1 MGSTCNVIKIKERK
15 RAEPDG
21 SARLSSALLP
31 LVILSP
37 SLLSFHPFFLA
48 LDIIPPPP
56 SSCLPPPLVVSSP
69 LPSLSCFQIPPS
81 CHHAI
86 SSFLLILVV
95 VSSPVLSLGS
105 PLVHRGW
112 LVVLLRCR
120 VCYMAS
126 CWPPLSHQGFA
137 MPASCC
143 PCRIALCW
151 CLRYK
156 EPLLLDRGRV
166 IGPNLSSVLVLVGV
180 GHRAV
185 GVIDGWWCRQ
195 TSSIG
200 GGVAVEIVGGWLGS
214 TLHPWALASAVGL

>member
-1 MGSTCNVIKIKERK
+1 LGSTCNVIKIKERK

-95 VSSPVLSLGS
+95 VSSPVLLLGS
-105 PLVHRGW
+105 PLVHGGGGW
-112 LVVLLRCR
+112 SLSFAAGFTQR
-120 VCYMAS
+120 YAAS
-126 CWPPLSHQGFA
+126 CWPPLSRWGFA
-137 MPASCC
+137 MPALCC
-143 PCRIALCW
+143 PHHIALCW

-156 EPLLLDRGRV
+156 EPSSLDHGCH
-166 IGPNLSSVLVLVGV
+166 L
-180 GHRAV
+180 
-185 GVIDGWWCRQ
+185 
-195 TSSIG
+195 
-200 GGVAVEIVGGWLGS
+200 
-214 TLHPWALASAVGL
+214 

>member
-1 MGSTCNVIKIKERK
+1 M
-15 RAEPDG
+15 
-21 SARLSSALLP
+21 ALLDCRQF
-31 LVILSP
+31 LSLIILSP
-37 SLLSFHPFFLA
+37 SLSSFHPSFSA
-48 LDIIPPPP
+48 LDVVPPPP
-56 SSCLPPPLVVSSP
+56 SSCLSPPPSLCPSLPRHVFLPPRHIVSSSLLVV
-69 LPSLSCFQIPPS
+69 FPPS
-81 CHHAI
+81 SHHAI
-86 SSFLLILVV
+86 SSFLLVV
-95 VSSPVLSLGS
+95 VSGPVLSLGS